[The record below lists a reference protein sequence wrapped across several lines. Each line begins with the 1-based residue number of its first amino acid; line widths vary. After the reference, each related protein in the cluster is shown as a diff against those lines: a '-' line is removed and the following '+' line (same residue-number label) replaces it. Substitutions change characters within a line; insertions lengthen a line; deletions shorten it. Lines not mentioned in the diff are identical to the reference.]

1 MRKGVVVVALAV
13 LPLAPLSPAVA
24 SDEPLL
30 VGTVGPGFTIGL
42 KDAKGE
48 PVVTLTPGRYHLIVH
63 DLSSEHNFVMA
74 DEPAG
79 RKFVIQTEVPFVGD
93 ASFDLDLTAGN
104 YAYACAPHFETMNGR
119 FLVLTPL
126 PPAPKKLSGAVT
138 AAGRATLTP
147 RNVAAGRYRLTV
159 RDRSKAR
166 GFRLVGVGAPR
177 TTARKFVGAKS
188 WTFQLRRGTYRF
200 GTDRR
205 LTGKLVVS

>member
-1 MRKGVVVVALAV
+1 VV
-13 LPLAPLSPAVA
+13 PLVPLSPAAA
-24 SDEPLL
+24 SDEPVI
-30 VGTVGPGFTIGL
+30 VGTVGPGFTIDL
-42 KDAKGE
+42 KDTKGAE
-48 PVVTLTPGRYHLIVH
+48 VVTLTPGRYHLIVH

-93 ASFDLDLTAGN
+93 SSFDLDLTAGN

-126 PPAPKKLSGAVT
+126 PPPPKQLSGAVT

-147 RNVAAGRYRLTV
+147 RKVAAGPYRLTV

-166 GFRLVGVGAPR
+166 GFRLVGLGAPR
-177 TTARKFVGAKS
+177 TTARKFVGTKS
-188 WTFQLRRGTYRF
+188 WTFRLKPGTYRF